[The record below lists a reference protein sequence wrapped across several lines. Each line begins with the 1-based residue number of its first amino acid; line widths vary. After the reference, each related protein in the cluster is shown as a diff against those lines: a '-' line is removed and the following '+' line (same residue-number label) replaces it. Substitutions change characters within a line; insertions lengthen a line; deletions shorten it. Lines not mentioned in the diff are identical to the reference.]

1 MNIIHNLYSSIKMM
15 WRVSKGFT
23 SLALISSVITAVI
36 VPMTLYSI
44 QFFVDGLSAGL
55 HSGEYYSPI
64 KWFSIYIGLE
74 ISASV
79 LAYSTNLILYNLK
92 EKVSISELQRIA
104 EKFNGID
111 FSYFEDSDTND
122 TIKLMG
128 EHPDE
133 ALTERFRSSINAI
146 RYFISIFAS
155 TFFLAQLGWIFM
167 ASLVV
172 LMLFT
177 IALNYRGMAMMNDVI
192 IEQSDQERKLQ
203 YILDILSNKDMLYE
217 LKIYSAVKYLVEKW
231 KRIAKKVFKVRLDT
245 IMRAQKYFIV
255 TTLMFVLWM
264 VCVTWLMIERLINND
279 LDLGFFTAFIASIGS
294 VASISNMLSNEL
306 TFICRQ
312 SMEIEKYEQFM
323 RYDEKADG
331 KKDICGDGV
340 IICFDNVTFKYPGT
354 EKIILDDLSFTLDAG
369 KRIALVGENGA
380 GKSTIVKL
388 ILRLYKPDSGHIY
401 INGVDI
407 NDVKQKD
414 IAKIFGVIF
423 QDYMRYE
430 MTLRENVAMGSVE
443 YMDDDKAL
451 IGALKQS
458 MYGDVSSEELDQN
471 LGKLSDMGIDVSGG
485 QWQKIAFARALIGNS
500 KCIILDEPTA
510 ALDPLTECRIYEA
523 FNMIIE
529 DKGSIMIS
537 HRLASAKLAD
547 DIIVIKDG
555 KCAERG
561 NHDELIN
568 MNGIYA
574 HMYKVQSEWY
584 KNNVN
589 DGDKNEINKS
599 NSKII

>member
-74 ISASV
+74 IAASV

-155 TFFLAQLGWIFM
+155 TIFLAQLGWIFM

>member
-1 MNIIHNLYSSIKMM
+1 
-15 WRVSKGFT
+15 
-23 SLALISSVITAVI
+23 
-36 VPMTLYSI
+36 
-44 QFFVDGLSAGL
+44 
-55 HSGEYYSPI
+55 
-64 KWFSIYIGLE
+64 
-74 ISASV
+74 
-79 LAYSTNLILYNLK
+79 
-92 EKVSISELQRIA
+92 
-104 EKFNGID
+104 
-111 FSYFEDSDTND
+111 
-122 TIKLMG
+122 
-128 EHPDE
+128 
-133 ALTERFRSSINAI
+133 
-146 RYFISIFAS
+146 
-155 TFFLAQLGWIFM
+155 M

-264 VCVTWLMIERLINND
+264 VCVTWLMIERLIHND

-323 RYDEKADG
+323 QYDENADG

-458 MYGDVSSEELDQN
+458 MYGDVSLEELDQN

-584 KNNVN
+584 KNDVN
-589 DGDKNEINKS
+589 DVNNGDKNEINKS